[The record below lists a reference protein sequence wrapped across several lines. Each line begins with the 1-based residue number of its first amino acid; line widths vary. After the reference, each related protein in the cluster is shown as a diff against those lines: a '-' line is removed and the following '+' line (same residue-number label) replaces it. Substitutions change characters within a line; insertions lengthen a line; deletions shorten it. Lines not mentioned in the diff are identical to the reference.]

1 MNVKQDRQGVRR
13 ASDLEQKYSFGSVF
27 KNQDSK
33 NKEQSER
40 LDAQNMS
47 MTQFKSFATNKLDAL
62 QASLAALDGELD
74 SLDNQIISINDAI
87 SDLRSN
93 ISSLGSTV
101 AEAKTYITAQVK
113 KAAPVNLLD
122 NSDFRNP
129 VNQRGSTTYT
139 KSAWGGYTIDRWAAY
154 ASNCTVTILEDGVN
168 LSGSIYQPIGPEIA
182 KKYDGKTVTMA
193 AKINGDVYCAHGQVS
208 LTGNYSAV
216 HLDTPYGYIRVTCE
230 TTKAMFF
237 VLNNTTAAA
246 VEWTALYEGE
256 YTTETLPEYQSK
268 GYGAELLECQR
279 YYVSIQRAVFSGHLT
294 SSGKRFYS
302 QSLPEIM
309 HCRIKPTISMTGTIV
324 CRTVSGYSTAA
335 GFDTSSG
342 GDVGL
347 LSGIAVS
354 TQNGLMLTFA
364 DTAASVNN
372 APFTVDFA
380 GTLTLSADL

>member
-62 QASLAALDGELD
+62 QASLTALDGELD

-101 AEAKTYITAQVK
+101 AEAKTYTNTQVK
-113 KAAPVNLLD
+113 KAAPRNLLD

-168 LSGSIYQPIGPEIA
+168 LSGSIYQPIGSEIA

-208 LTGNYSAV
+208 LTGNYSAAV

-246 VEWTALYEGE
+246 VEWAALIEGE
-256 YTTETLPEYQSK
+256 YTTETLPEYQPK
-268 GYGAELLECQR
+268 GYGAELAECQR
-279 YYVSIQRAVFSGHLT
+279 YYYQLPYNNTVLLGTSGSGDGVGARINIPLPVTMRVNPSVGAFVVNVGYYGGTANGLTYTPSSAVAIPNGI
-294 SSGKRFYS
+294 
-302 QSLPEIM
+302 SLYG
-309 HCRIKPTISMTGTIV
+309 SL
-324 CRTVSGYSTAA
+324 STAI
-335 GFDTSSG
+335 SSSPTY
-342 GDVGL
+342 VNC
-347 LSGIAVS
+347 SYQIR
-354 TQNGLMLTFA
+354 NA
-364 DTAASVNN
+364 DLAI
-372 APFTVDFA
+372 
-380 GTLTLSADL
+380 SADL